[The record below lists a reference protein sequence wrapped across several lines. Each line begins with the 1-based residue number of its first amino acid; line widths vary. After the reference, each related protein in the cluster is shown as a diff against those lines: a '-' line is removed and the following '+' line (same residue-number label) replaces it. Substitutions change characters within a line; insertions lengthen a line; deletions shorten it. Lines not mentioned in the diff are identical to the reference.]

1 MLTPMIIGTG
11 MDLVS
16 VARFDAF
23 LRRRG
28 EPGLRRLFTP
38 SELEYCRGLARPT
51 PSLAARFAAK
61 EAFLKALGTGLA
73 GGLRWTEV
81 EVVRAPSGQP
91 TLRLH
96 GAAAASAGRSGASR
110 FHLSISH
117 TDELAGA
124 FVLLE
129 D

>member
-1 MLTPMIIGTG
+1 MIIGTG

-16 VARFDAF
+16 VERFAAF

-28 EPGLRRLFTP
+28 EAGLRRLFTP
-38 SELEYCRGLARPT
+38 AELEYCRPLALPT

-91 TLRLH
+91 SLRLH
-96 GAAAASAGRSGASR
+96 GGAAAAAARRGAGR

-117 TDELAGA
+117 TEQLAGA
-124 FVLLE
+124 VVVLE
-129 D
+129 E